1 MTRWDIVFAG
11 VGGQGLLSCG
21 NLLGE
26 AATVQ
31 CGLHA
36 AMVASY
42 GVETRG
48 TFTKADLIISDE
60 EIDFPEVEHPG
71 LVLCLHPVAYDRYV
85 SSVGQ
90 DATLIFDSS
99 LITPRPSK
107 AAQFGYPISE
117 VAEAAG
123 SLTSANILA
132 IGILVGKFKLL
143 PEEAVEAVIAGS
155 RPKAAARNVA
165 LFRKGIEM
173 AK

>member
-1 MTRWDIVFAG
+1 
-11 VGGQGLLSCG
+11 
-21 NLLGE
+21 
-26 AATVQ
+26 
-31 CGLHA
+31 
-36 AMVASY
+36 MVASY

-71 LVLCLHPVAYDRYV
+71 LVLCLHQVAYDRYV
-85 SSVGQ
+85 DVVGE
-90 DATLIFDSS
+90 DVTLIYDSS
-99 LITPRPSK
+99 LVKERPSK

-132 IGILVGKFKLL
+132 IGILIGKFKLL
-143 PEEAVEAVIAGS
+143 PKEAVEAVVAGS

-165 LFRKGIEM
+165 LFCKGIEM

>member
-31 CGLHA
+31 CGLNA

-85 SSVGQ
+85 EAVGE
-90 DATLIFDSS
+90 DVTIIYDSS
-99 LITPRPSK
+99 LVTPRPSK

-117 VAEAAG
+117 MAEAEG

-132 IGILVGKFKLL
+132 IGIIVGKTSLL
-143 PEEAVEAVIAGS
+143 PEAAVEAVIAGS
-155 RPKAAARNVA
+155 RPKAAARNLA
-165 LFRKGIEM
+165 LFHKGTQM

>member
-1 MTRWDIVFAG
+1 MIRWDIVFAG

-48 TFTKADLIISDE
+48 TFTKADLILSDE

-71 LVLCLHPVAYDRYV
+71 LVLCLHQVAYDRYV
-85 SSVGQ
+85 DAVGEGV
-90 DATLIFDSS
+90 TLIYDSS
-99 LITPRPSK
+99 LVTERPSK

-143 PEEAVEAVIAGS
+143 PEDAVEAVIAGS

>member
-26 AATVQ
+26 AATVH
-31 CGLHA
+31 CGLNA

-48 TFTKADLIISDE
+48 TFTKADLIISEE
-60 EIDFPEVEHPG
+60 EIDFPEVEHPR
-71 LVLCLHPVAYDRYV
+71 LVLCLHPVAYERYV
-85 SSVGQ
+85 SSVGE
-90 DATLIFDSS
+90 DVTLIYDSS
-99 LITPRPSK
+99 LVTPGPSR

-117 VAEAAG
+117 TAEKAG

-132 IGILVGKFKLL
+132 IGILIGKFGLL
-143 PEEAVEAVIAGS
+143 PESAVEAVIAGS
-155 RPKAAARNVA
+155 RPKAAARNLA
-165 LFRKGIEM
+165 LFRQGVEM